1 MPSRTRNFRQLQESS
16 ELLTEKLAT
25 LTPDRRALFMER
37 FMMSWIFHDFALEG
51 VILTVGE
58 IKSSV
63 DDEIISSP
71 ALITK
76 YNEIISL
83 RDGINYV
90 WSTRTQSV
98 PLTLDWLKRLHQ
110 ILLSADKKDQI
121 QYRKDALIHRPYFH
135 DLAPPDKISYRMRK
149 LTEWMEKEGARAHPI
164 ELACEIHRELIR
176 ILPWPNISGRVA
188 RLAMNHILLAEGYW
202 PAIIHHV
209 ERQRYYDTLQR
220 DQDEL
225 LELCV
230 ETMQSGLTASNRLY
244 QSIFEVKS

>member
-1 MPSRTRNFRQLQESS
+1 MPSRTRNFRQLQENS
-16 ELLTEKLAT
+16 ELLTEKVSGLDAA
-25 LTPDRRALFMER
+25 RHGVFMER
-37 FMMSWIFHDFALEG
+37 FMISWVFHDFALEG
-51 VILTVGE
+51 VILTIAE
-58 IKSSV
+58 IKSSI

-71 ALITK
+71 SLINK

-83 RDGINYV
+83 RDGINYI
-90 WSTRTQSV
+90 WSNRSQPV

-110 ILLSADKKDQI
+110 ILLPSDKKDQI

-135 DLAPPDKISYRMRK
+135 DLAAPDKISYRMRK

-176 ILPWPNISGRVA
+176 ILPWTGISGRVA

-225 LELCV
+225 MELCV
-230 ETMQSGLTASNRLY
+230 ETMQNGVTASNRLF
-244 QSIFEVKS
+244 QSTFDA